1 MFLLLALLCGLIVG
15 WARGGSLVKL
25 AQLPLRC
32 TWLILIAFLLQII
45 VFSSQF
51 ESLGRSDRLGPALYI
66 SSILML
72 LLAVGLNLSLGGM
85 KIFGLG
91 LLLNFLVIAANGG
104 YMPVPLDNLTQAGM
118 TQRAELLRAE
128 GHLSNSTV
136 LTSETRLPFLA
147 DIFLL
152 PSCLPF
158 SNVFSIGDVFIG
170 IGAFIL
176 VLQAMQG
183 GKGTSNA

>member
-32 TWLILIAFLLQII
+32 GWLILVAFLLQI
-45 VFSSQF
+45 VAFPPQL
-51 ESLGRSDRLGPALYI
+51 ESPGWSDRLGPALYI
-66 SSILML
+66 SSILVL
-72 LLAVGLNLSLGGM
+72 LLAVGLNLLLSGM
-85 KIFGLG
+85 EILGLG
-91 LLLNFLVIAANGG
+91 LLLNYLVIAANGG
-104 YMPVPLDNLTQAGM
+104 YMPVPPDNLARAGM
-118 TQRAELLRAE
+118 AHRAELLRTK
-128 GHLSNSTV
+128 GHLFNSMV
-136 LTSETRLPFLA
+136 LTSETQLPFLA
-147 DIFLL
+147 DIFFL
-152 PSCLPF
+152 PSWLPF

-183 GKGTSNA
+183 RNNTSSA

>member
-1 MFLLLALLCGLIVG
+1 MFLLLALLSGLIVG
-15 WARGGSLVKL
+15 WARGGSFVKL
-25 AQLPLRC
+25 AQLPLRYS
-32 TWLILIAFLLQII
+32 WLILIAFLLQIV

-51 ESLGRSDRLGPALYI
+51 ESLVWSDRLAPALYI
-66 SSILML
+66 FSILLL
-72 LLAVGLNLSLGGM
+72 LLAVGLNLSLSGM
-85 KIFGLG
+85 KVFGLG
-91 LLLNFLVIAANGG
+91 LLLNFLVITANVG

-136 LTSETRLPFLA
+136 LTSETRLPFLT

>member
-1 MFLLLALLCGLIVG
+1 MMLLVALLCGLIVG

-32 TWLILIAFLLQII
+32 SWLILIALLVQI
-45 VFSSQF
+45 VAFSPQLENLSW
-51 ESLGRSDRLGPALYI
+51 SDRLGPALYI
-66 SSILML
+66 SSILL
-72 LLAVGLNLSLGGM
+72 LLLVVGLNLSLSGM
-85 KIFGLG
+85 KVLGLG

-104 YMPVPLDNLTQAGM
+104 YMPVPPENLARAGM
-118 TQRAELLRAE
+118 IHRAELLKAK
-128 GHLSNSTV
+128 GYLSNSTV

-147 DIFLL
+147 DIFFV
-152 PSCLPF
+152 PSFLPF

-176 VLQAMQG
+176 VMQAMRRERKQDV
-183 GKGTSNA
+183 

>member
-1 MFLLLALLCGLIVG
+1 MLLLLALLCGLIVG

-25 AQLPLRC
+25 AQLPLRHS
-32 TWLILIAFLLQII
+32 WLILIAFLLQIFA
-45 VFSSQF
+45 FSPRF
-51 ESLGRSDRLGPALYI
+51 EGLGWSDHLGPGLHI
-66 SSILML
+66 FSNLLL
-72 LLAVGLNLSLGGM
+72 LLAVGLNLSLSGM

-91 LLLNFLVIAANGG
+91 LILNFLVIAANGG
-104 YMPVPLDNLTQAGM
+104 YMPVPLDNLTRAGM
-118 TQRAELLRAE
+118 AQRAELLRAKRY
-128 GHLSNSTV
+128 LSNSTV

-147 DIFLL
+147 DIFFV

-183 GKGTSNA
+183 RNSTSSA

>member
-1 MFLLLALLCGLIVG
+1 MLLLLALLCGLIVG

-25 AQLPLRC
+25 GQLPLRHS
-32 TWLILIAFLLQII
+32 WLILIAFLLQII
-45 VFSSQF
+45 TFSPRF
-51 ESLGRSDRLGPALYI
+51 EGLGWSDRLAPALYI
-66 SSILML
+66 FSILLL
-72 LLAVGLNLSLGGM
+72 LLAVGLNLSLSGM

-104 YMPVPLDNLTQAGM
+104 YMPVPLDNLTRAGM
-118 TQRAELLRAE
+118 VDLAELLQAK
-128 GHLSNSTV
+128 GHVSKSTI

-152 PSCLPF
+152 PSGLPL

-183 GKGTSNA
+183 DNSTSSA

>member
-1 MFLLLALLCGLIVG
+1 MLLLLALLCGLIVG

-25 AQLPLRC
+25 AQFPLRC
-32 TWLILIAFLLQII
+32 SWLILIAFLLQIV
-45 VFSSQF
+45 VFSPQF
-51 ESLGRSDRLGPALYI
+51 ESLRWSDRLVPALYVF
-66 SSILML
+66 SILLL
-72 LLAVGLNLSLGGM
+72 LLAVGLNLSLSGM

-104 YMPVPLDNLTQAGM
+104 YMPISLDNLVRAGM
-118 TQRAELLRAE
+118 THRAELLRAK
-128 GHLSNSTV
+128 GYLSNSTV

-147 DIFLL
+147 DIFSI
-152 PSCLPF
+152 PPFLPF

-176 VLQAMQG
+176 VMQAMQSER
-183 GKGTSNA
+183 KQDV